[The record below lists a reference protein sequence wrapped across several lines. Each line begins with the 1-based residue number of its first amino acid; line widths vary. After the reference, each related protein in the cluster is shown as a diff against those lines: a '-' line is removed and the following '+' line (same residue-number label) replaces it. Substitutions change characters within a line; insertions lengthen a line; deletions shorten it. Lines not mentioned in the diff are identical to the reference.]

1 MKKVIAGT
9 LITAMVSNNLAY
21 ADTIKNE
28 FLEVSDNTEVIESV
42 EELLENNENE
52 TQLGTDKT
60 ETNFEYELAEKKES
74 VDTAQSVEKTTVKT
88 DIDVFDYNQLKN
100 AVTQSNVNINIKNDI
115 SFDNPINITG
125 QNITINGDGRKFD
138 LKQTDDTN
146 RFVIKGN
153 ADNIEINNLT
163 FDNYYTTG
171 IYISGKNINLKDIT
185 LTGKSVEPS
194 KVGNAK
200 AGIDISDANTTV
212 TLENITSQNHL
223 QNREYNK

>member
-100 AVTQSNVNINIKNDI
+100 AVMQSNVNINIKNDI

-125 QNITINGDGRKFD
+125 
-138 LKQTDDTN
+138 
-146 RFVIKGN
+146 
-153 ADNIEINNLT
+153 
-163 FDNYYTTG
+163 
-171 IYISGKNINLKDIT
+171 
-185 LTGKSVEPS
+185 
-194 KVGNAK
+194 
-200 AGIDISDANTTV
+200 
-212 TLENITSQNHL
+212 
-223 QNREYNK
+223 